1 MIAYNIGII
10 DEKKLASC
18 LNSLRVIEEYTGDV
32 NQYRIAEMVVE
43 ASQPDFISRSPED
56 LIIERDDMRETVI
69 FLDWIR
75 QMIGDKDWDMLC
87 MYVVY
92 GISHGKIAEKL
103 GVTQQAISKR
113 FKRIH
118 KTISRYMK
126 YYHRMD
132 VIKECFEP
140 KKFVRYIGS
149 PNPMG
154 YPFEFLQKSNVGGR
168 WGKNRATG
176 RNVYIS
182 STMCMLPEYFAE
194 CFGDDRTVCNLCGG
208 VSGCLRRNRK

>member
-87 MYVVY
+87 SCIVT
-92 GISHGKIAEKL
+92 GK
-103 GVTQQAISKR
+103 Q
-113 FKRIH
+113 
-118 KTISRYMK
+118 
-126 YYHRMD
+126 
-132 VIKECFEP
+132 
-140 KKFVRYIGS
+140 IG
-149 PNPMG
+149 
-154 YPFEFLQKSNVGGR
+154 
-168 WGKNRATG
+168 RAH
-176 RNVYIS
+176 V
-182 STMCMLPEYFAE
+182 
-194 CFGDDRTVCNLCGG
+194 
-208 VSGCLRRNRK
+208 